1 MHDGN
6 PMYNHSYTLYNMRKS
21 ISIVMDFIMDYVIP
35 IYSYTIL
42 LACTIAL
49 ITCLISMCFNI
60 QINNNI

>member
-6 PMYNHSYTLYNMRKS
+6 PMHNYSYTLYNMRKL

-60 QINNNI
+60 QIKQ